1 MYKSQFPYRTPIY
14 QLCYFWYTFVR
25 TMYTVSKYT
34 PTFKLNDKTQLL
46 NPVNGNAQIMLMS
59 NVNVN

>member
-1 MYKSQFPYRTPIY
+1 
-14 QLCYFWYTFVR
+14 
-25 TMYTVSKYT
+25 MYTVSKYT